1 MISDS
6 ELAGLREVA
15 LVEPDSL
22 VDEIVRLKEAIRG
35 HRDQKHLRY
44 DTLDVVLWAHVDE

>member
-6 ELAGLREVA
+6 ELALVRQKAV
-15 LVEPDSL
+15 VEPDSL

>member
-6 ELAGLREVA
+6 ELAGLRQKA

-35 HRDQKHLRY
+35 HRDQKNLRY